1 MRKQLQRLGPLFF
14 FFVLTLPLAAKEDET
29 FRIRGRIQTGWELLA
44 DNNTGAWSDELYVR
58 RARLD
63 GRWKPFDW
71 VKLVLELEFAKNVAS
86 RDVYAE
92 FKLNPDLELTV
103 GRFKKPF
110 SRLRMMSPWDM
121 LIPERGLLD
130 QHAIDDTKYG
140 GFGARDYGVM
150 LAGDLWGPT
159 FWQDPLKFSWN
170 LGAFNSLPGDTG
182 YHRDF
187 VARGQLRLFKGLL
200 LAVDGSVKLY
210 EESAQLKTASLWGA
224 DLKWEWDPFRLQIE
238 GALGDNVNQ
247 GSKLWGAHSI
257 VSWEFPLS
265 ENLKLIPALMFEVF
279 DPDLSRNQDFACRFA
294 GALNLDIYENI
305 RVLLSVDKT
314 WQELGA
320 AESSL
325 PDPLQVLLQT
335 NLKF

>member
-110 SRLRMMSPWDM
+110 SRLRMMSP
-121 LIPERGLLD
+121 
-130 QHAIDDTKYG
+130 
-140 GFGARDYGVM
+140 
-150 LAGDLWGPT
+150 
-159 FWQDPLKFSWN
+159 
-170 LGAFNSLPGDTG
+170 
-182 YHRDF
+182 
-187 VARGQLRLFKGLL
+187 
-200 LAVDGSVKLY
+200 
-210 EESAQLKTASLWGA
+210 
-224 DLKWEWDPFRLQIE
+224 
-238 GALGDNVNQ
+238 
-247 GSKLWGAHSI
+247 
-257 VSWEFPLS
+257 
-265 ENLKLIPALMFEVF
+265 
-279 DPDLSRNQDFACRFA
+279 
-294 GALNLDIYENI
+294 
-305 RVLLSVDKT
+305 
-314 WQELGA
+314 
-320 AESSL
+320 
-325 PDPLQVLLQT
+325 
-335 NLKF
+335 